1 MKKEMSQLKLIVKV
15 LFYAL
20 VLPILLIFGFV
31 MIIGEVFCKYESQT
45 PGLYEKV
52 YPQETH
58 GYDLSHH
65 NKNISWELLV
75 ELK

>member
-45 PGLYEKV
+45 PGLYEEV
-52 YPQETH
+52 YQQETH
-58 GYDLSHH
+58 GDGLSHH
-65 NKNISWELLV
+65 NQSINRIVIDYK
-75 ELK
+75 

>member
-45 PGLYEKV
+45 PGLYEEV
-52 YPQETH
+52 YQQETH
-58 GYDLSHH
+58 GEGLSHH
-65 NKNISWELLV
+65 NQSINRIVIDYK
-75 ELK
+75 

>member
-1 MKKEMSQLKLIVKV
+1 MKTDTSQLKLIVKV
-15 LFYAL
+15 FFYAL
-20 VLPILLIFGFV
+20 ILPMLFFFAFV

-65 NKNISWELLV
+65 NKNISWDLLV